1 MSPAGHPVERLVD
14 LVDGRLSGVE
24 ASELRQHLA
33 ECAACRVELDWIS
46 SGRTAAQ
53 VARHTDTAPVD
64 MRARLATALDD
75 LDAAHESPQPARISR
90 RAAWA
95 GLAAAAAL
103 VLVVIGPWRSGTADA
118 VDRARAEYQAVRG
131 RAAALTLRTGDAAAL
146 ERYFNEAADGPR
158 IRVID
163 LGMMGWSLQ
172 GGVQRP
178 SGNGP
183 VALSAYRSSSGAD
196 LICQMYRGRL
206 ADLPRG
212 DAVRH
217 ENGFE
222 FRVYTRDGVTL
233 VFWREGDLIC
243 VLAAELP
250 AADVVALAIAK
261 AMTPA

>member
-1 MSPAGHPVERLVD
+1 
-14 LVDGRLSGVE
+14 
-24 ASELRQHLA
+24 
-33 ECAACRVELDWIS
+33 
-46 SGRTAAQ
+46 
-53 VARHTDTAPVD
+53 
-64 MRARLATALDD
+64 
-75 LDAAHESPQPARISR
+75 
-90 RAAWA
+90 
-95 GLAAAAAL
+95 
-103 VLVVIGPWRSGTADA
+103 
-118 VDRARAEYQAVRG
+118 
-131 RAAALTLRTGDAAAL
+131 
-146 ERYFNEAADGPR
+146 
-158 IRVID
+158 VID

-233 VFWREGDLIC
+233 VFWREGDRSVC
-243 VLAAELP
+243 SPPSRLP
-250 AADVVALAIAK
+250 RMVAMAIAA
-261 AMTPA
+261 AMTSLT